1 MKTWVKWLILGIL
14 SIVFGFFVLANPV
27 AASIAVTT
35 LAGIMFAV
43 SGGIQIFAG
52 FGEAGTGAKLM
63 GIFLGALMLF
73 LGLSL
78 MFHPLEGVVSLTLLV
93 AILFLAS
100 GTARLIVSFQ
110 MRATRFFWPM
120 LLSGALSVLLG
131 GYVLAN
137 FATVAPSLLGILLG
151 VELLFNGSGLIAL
164 AFFLRTAKGA
174 VKDALKA
181 RMDD

>member
-14 SIVFGFFVLANPV
+14 SIAFGLFVLANPV

-43 SGGIQIFAG
+43 SGGIQLVAG
-52 FGEAGTGAKLM
+52 FGEESTGAKLM
-63 GIFLGALMLF
+63 GIALGVLMLF
-73 LGLSL
+73 LGVSL
-78 MFHPLEGVVSLTLLV
+78 MFHPLQGVISLTLLV

-100 GTARLIVSFQ
+100 GIARVITSFQ
-110 MRATRFFWPM
+110 MRDTLFFWPM

-131 GYVLAN
+131 GYILAN

-151 VELLFNGSGLIAL
+151 IELLFNGAGLMAL
-164 AFFLRTAKGA
+164 AFFLRTARGA
-174 VKDALKA
+174 IKDKLEGRLKS
-181 RMDD
+181 